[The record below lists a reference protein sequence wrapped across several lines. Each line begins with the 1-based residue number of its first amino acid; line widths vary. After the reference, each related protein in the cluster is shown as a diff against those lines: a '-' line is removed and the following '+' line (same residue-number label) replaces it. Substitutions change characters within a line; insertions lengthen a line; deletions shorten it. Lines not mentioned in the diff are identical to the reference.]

1 MKGLGILLTV
11 VGAGIAAFAVRLSFI
26 VISDR
31 VELPQTLRRALRFVP
46 AAVLLSLAAPSLLY
60 VDGALA
66 LSVENER
73 LLAGA
78 FAALVAWR
86 TRSVLPT
93 IGAGMASLWVLQA
106 VM

>member
-11 VGAGIAAFAVRLSFI
+11 IGAGIAAFAVRLSFL

-31 VELPQTLRRALRFVP
+31 VELPETLRRSLRFVP

-60 VDGALA
+60 IGGALE

-86 TRSVLPT
+86 TRRVVPT
-93 IGAGMASLWVLQA
+93 IGAGMAALWVLQA